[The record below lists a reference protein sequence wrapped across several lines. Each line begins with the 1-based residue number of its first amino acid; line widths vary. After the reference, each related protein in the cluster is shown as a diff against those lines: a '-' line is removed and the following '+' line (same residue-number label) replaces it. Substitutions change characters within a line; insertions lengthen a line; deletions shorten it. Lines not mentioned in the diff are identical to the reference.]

1 MVRVWK
7 MHQLYCYV
15 IIRVG
20 MCRYLNWF
28 YLIHKVFGIGFCTNC
43 LLLLCTFSNFL
54 FDSNLLLLVVLL
66 FGIEIEGL
74 YSTMELVQV
83 KTINESHSLFLFKKL
98 HNDPKRRRY
107 HTLLL
112 GANKKFSPFSF
123 VFIALCVRII
133 KIAIDIDEIFRINTE
148 ANIDYMES
156 RTNKCFPRY
165 QRLLSVASAHYK
177 FNFIHLVNN

>member
-1 MVRVWK
+1 MFRCSLIFVFRKVYFSFLFYSLCAFYMVRVWK

-83 KTINESHSLFLFKKL
+83 KTINESHSLFSKNYTMIPNAEDTTLCYWAQTK
-98 HNDPKRRRY
+98 NSRR
-107 HTLLL
+107 
-112 GANKKFSPFSF
+112 FPSF
-123 VFIALCVRII
+123 LSHCVL
-133 KIAIDIDEIFRINTE
+133 E
-148 ANIDYMES
+148 
-156 RTNKCFPRY
+156 
-165 QRLLSVASAHYK
+165 L
-177 FNFIHLVNN
+177 